1 MNNCLIITSI
11 AGDDNAVLRKY
22 SEEALSRQIPFIVMG
37 DNKSPINF
45 SIAGCDYYSMSRQ
58 KALNFRLSGILPGNH
73 YSRKN
78 LGYLV
83 GMANGAERIIETD
96 DDNLP
101 LPEFWDER
109 SKNVMAHHITD
120 SGWVNIYRYY
130 TDQNI
135 WPRGFSL
142 EHINKKNPGLNG
154 SMAVECPVQQG
165 LADRNPDVDAIYRL
179 ILPLPLDFN
188 KTGNIALGN
197 NTICPFNSQNTTWF
211 REAFMLLYLPSCC
224 SFRMTDIW
232 RSFITQRILW
242 TCGWSLLF
250 HNSSVYQERN
260 EHNLMKDFSDEIPGY
275 NNNDRICQLLME
287 LDLRNGQDK
296 IAENMIICYSKLIDA
311 GFVGSA
317 EMSLLE
323 AWIGD
328 VDRILNN

>member
-1 MNNCLIITSI
+1 
-11 AGDDNAVLRKY
+11 
-22 SEEALSRQIPFIVMG
+22 
-37 DNKSPINF
+37 
-45 SIAGCDYYSMSRQ
+45 
-58 KALNFRLSGILPGNH
+58 
-73 YSRKN
+73 
-78 LGYLV
+78 
-83 GMANGAERIIETD
+83 
-96 DDNLP
+96 
-101 LPEFWDER
+101 
-109 SKNVMAHHITD
+109 
-120 SGWVNIYRYY
+120 
-130 TDQNI
+130 
-135 WPRGFSL
+135 
-142 EHINKKNPGLNG
+142 
-154 SMAVECPVQQG
+154 
-165 LADRNPDVDAIYRL
+165 
-179 ILPLPLDFN
+179 
-188 KTGNIALGN
+188 
-197 NTICPFNSQNTTWF
+197 
-211 REAFMLLYLPSCC
+211 
-224 SFRMTDIW
+224 MTDIW